1 MLFPQTQ
8 LLLVDDSPLNL
19 NILLEFLRE
28 KEYSCTTAQSGV
40 QAWNML
46 EREPDRFHAVLLD
59 RIMPEM
65 DGMEVLHRMKHHTVL
80 SQIPVIMQTAASTHQ
95 QTLEG
100 LQAGAYYYLAKPFD
114 KATLQ
119 AIVDAAVRDHISYL
133 DVRQDLRRTT
143 TTMRLLNS
151 GTFRFKTPEE
161 AKNLAMLLAHA
172 YPDANRVVTG
182 ILELTL
188 NAIEHGNLNIGYKEK
203 SRLIEEERLDNEIER
218 RLSDPHY
225 SSREA
230 TAQLVRH
237 PDKLSLH
244 ITDQGKGFEWR
255 KYLNFDPERAFET
268 HGRGI
273 AMANKVSFDQIE
285 YRGNGN
291 QVITMLQL
299 GTVAPAL
306 VA

>member
-1 MLFPQTQ
+1 MTSSRPQ

-28 KEYSCTTAQSGV
+28 KDYACTTVQSGV
-40 QAWNML
+40 NAWNML
-46 EREPDRFHAVLLD
+46 EQAPDRFHAVLLD

-65 DGMEVLHRMKHHTVL
+65 DGMEVLHRMKQHSIL
-80 SQIPVIMQTAASTHQ
+80 SQIPVIMQTAAATPQ

-100 LQAGAYYYLAKPFD
+100 LQAGAYYYLAKPFE
-114 KATLQ
+114 KATLL

-133 DVRQDLRRTT
+133 EVRQDLRRTT
-143 TTMRLLNS
+143 TTMRLLDS

-161 AKNLAMLLAHA
+161 AKHLAMLLAHA

-188 NAIEHGNLNIGYKEK
+188 NAVEHGNLNIGYKEK
-203 SRLIEEERLDNEIER
+203 SRLIEEEQLDSEIDR
-218 RLSDPHY
+218 RLSDPLY

-230 TAQLVRH
+230 MAQFVRH
-237 PDKLSLH
+237 PDRLSLH

-255 KYLNFDPERAFET
+255 KYLNFDPERAFDT

-273 AMANKVSFDQIE
+273 AMANKVSFDRIE

>member
-8 LLLVDDSPLNL
+8 LLLVDDSPLSL
-19 NILLEFLRE
+19 KILLELLPQPNYR
-28 KEYSCTTAQSGV
+28 CTTAQGGL
-40 QAWNML
+40 QAWEML
-46 EREPDRFHAVLLD
+46 EAQPDRFHAVLLD

-65 DGMEVLHRMKHHTVL
+65 DGMEVLRKMKQHPVL
-80 SQIPVIMQTAASTHQ
+80 SHIPVIMQTAASTHQ

-100 LQAGAYYYLAKPFD
+100 LQAGAYYYLAKPFE

-133 DVRQDLRRTT
+133 EVRQDLRRTT
-143 TTMRLLNS
+143 TTMRLLDS

-203 SRLIEEERLDNEIER
+203 SRLIEEEQLESEIER
-218 RLSDPHY
+218 RLSDPVY

-230 TAQLVRH
+230 TAQFVRH

-255 KYLNFDPERAFET
+255 KYLNFDPERAFDT

-291 QVITMLQL
+291 QVFTVLQL
-299 GTVAPAL
+299 GTVAQEL

>member
-19 NILLEFLRE
+19 KILLEFLPQPDYR
-28 KEYSCTTAQSGV
+28 CTTAQGGL
-40 QAWNML
+40 QAWEML
-46 EREPDRFHAVLLD
+46 EAQPDRFHAVLLD

-65 DGMEVLHRMKHHTVL
+65 DGMEVLRKMKQHPVL

-218 RLSDPHY
+218 RLSDPLY

-237 PDKLSLH
+237 PDKLSLY

-255 KYLNFDPERAFET
+255 KYLNFDPERAFDT

>member
-28 KEYSCTTAQSGV
+28 KKYSCTTAQSGV

-65 DGMEVLHRMKHHTVL
+65 DGMEVLHRMKQHTVL

-143 TTMRLLNS
+143 TTMRLLDS
-151 GTFRFKTPEE
+151 GTFRFRTPEE
-161 AKNLAMLLAHA
+161 AKHLAMLLAHA

-218 RLSDPHY
+218 RLSDPLY

-230 TAQLVRH
+230 TAQFVRH
-237 PDKLSLH
+237 TDKLSLH
-244 ITDQGKGFEWR
+244 ITDQGNGFEWR
-255 KYLNFDPERAFET
+255 KYLNFDPERAFDT

-291 QVITMLQL
+291 QVITVLQL
-299 GTVAPAL
+299 ETVAPAL

>member
-19 NILLEFLRE
+19 KILLEFLPQPDYR
-28 KEYSCTTAQSGV
+28 CTTAQGGL
-40 QAWNML
+40 QAWEML
-46 EREPDRFHAVLLD
+46 EAQPDRFHAVLLD

-65 DGMEVLHRMKHHTVL
+65 DGMEVLRKMKQHPVL
-80 SQIPVIMQTAASTHQ
+80 NQIPVIMQTAASTHQ

-100 LQAGAYYYLAKPFD
+100 LQAGAYYYLAKPFE

-133 DVRQDLRRTT
+133 EVRQDLRRTT
-143 TTMRLLNS
+143 TTMRLLDS
-151 GTFRFKTPEE
+151 GTFRFKTPEQ

-188 NAIEHGNLNIGYKEK
+188 NAIEHGNLNIGYQEK
-203 SRLIEEERLDNEIER
+203 SRLIEEEQLDSEIER
-218 RLSDPHY
+218 RLSDPLY

-230 TAQLVRH
+230 TAQFVRR
-237 PDKLSLH
+237 PDTLSLH
-244 ITDQGKGFEWR
+244 ISDQGKGFEWR
-255 KYLNFDPERAFET
+255 KYLNFDPDRAFDT

-273 AMANKVSFDQIE
+273 AMANKLSFDTIE

-291 QVITMLQL
+291 QVITVLQL
-299 GTVAPAL
+299 GTVAQEL

>member
-19 NILLEFLRE
+19 KILLEFLPQPDYR
-28 KEYSCTTAQSGV
+28 CTTAQGGL
-40 QAWNML
+40 QAWEML
-46 EREPDRFHAVLLD
+46 EAQPDRFHAVLLD

-65 DGMEVLHRMKHHTVL
+65 DGMEVLRKMKQHPVL

-100 LQAGAYYYLAKPFD
+100 LQAGAYYYLAKPFE

-133 DVRQDLRRTT
+133 EVRQDLRRTT
-143 TTMRLLNS
+143 TMRQLDS

-203 SRLIEEERLDNEIER
+203 SRLIEEEQLDSEIER
-218 RLSDPHY
+218 RLSDPVY

-230 TAQLVRH
+230 TAQFVRH

-255 KYLNFDPERAFET
+255 KYLTFDPERAFDT

-291 QVITMLQL
+291 QVFTVLQL
-299 GTVAPAL
+299 GTVAQEL

>member
-40 QAWNML
+40 QAWTML

-143 TTMRLLNS
+143 TTMRLLDS
-151 GTFRFKTPEE
+151 GTFRFRTPEE
-161 AKNLAMLLAHA
+161 AKHLAMLLAHA

-203 SRLIEEERLDNEIER
+203 SRLIEEEQLDSEIER
-218 RLSDPHY
+218 RLSDPLY

-230 TAQLVRH
+230 TAQFVRR
-237 PDKLSLH
+237 PDTLSLH
-244 ITDQGKGFEWR
+244 ISDQGKGFEWQ
-255 KYLNFDPERAFET
+255 KYLNFDPERAFDT

-273 AMANKVSFDQIE
+273 AMANKVSFDRIE

-291 QVITMLQL
+291 QVIAVLQL
-299 GTVAPAL
+299 GTVAQAL

>member
-40 QAWNML
+40 QAWTML

-133 DVRQDLRRTT
+133 EKLGWPVTLKPYPEVGHAIPPKMRRE
-143 TTMRLLNS
+143 LYLQ
-151 GTFRFKTPEE
+151 
-161 AKNLAMLLAHA
+161 
-172 YPDANRVVTG
+172 
-182 ILELTL
+182 LERAL
-188 NAIEHGNLNIGYKEK
+188 
-203 SRLIEEERLDNEIER
+203 
-218 RLSDPHY
+218 
-225 SSREA
+225 EA
-230 TAQLVRH
+230 T
-237 PDKLSLH
+237 P
-244 ITDQGKGFEWR
+244 
-255 KYLNFDPERAFET
+255 
-268 HGRGI
+268 
-273 AMANKVSFDQIE
+273 
-285 YRGNGN
+285 
-291 QVITMLQL
+291 
-299 GTVAPAL
+299 
-306 VA
+306 